1 MSLRPTGLSPDHILG
16 VFGVTFKL
24 FTPLLTSCEVG
35 LKRALGM
42 VVTGAFPTLFTTK
55 DSGVL
60 NDVALTVSMPWPP
73 SPSLRRS
80 LWLVPWVSPSL
91 SGIPVSDLP

>member
-1 MSLRPTGLSPDHILG
+1 MTL
-16 VFGVTFKL
+16 KL

-42 VVTGAFPTLFTTK
+42 VVTGIFPTLFTTE

-60 NDVALTVSMPWPP
+60 NGVALTVSMSWPP
-73 SPSLRRS
+73 SPSLEECVAGPLGLPLTLRN
-80 LWLVPWVSPSL
+80 PSP
-91 SGIPVSDLP
+91 